1 MTVKSGDIPKF
12 DQLMIPTLN
21 ALKMLGGSASNDEL
35 FDAVMAQM
43 GLPEEIK
50 EYTDPARNTPEL
62 SYRMAWARTYLK
74 GYGAITNSERGVW
87 SLTDKGEKV
96 QSGDVE
102 QIKREVRAV
111 GLARRRA
118 NRAANNADVS
128 QTETNDAIEEQIL
141 WSDKLTN
148 ILLSMEPSAFE
159 RLCQR
164 LLRESGFTKVDVT
177 GKSGD
182 GGIDGI
188 GVLRI
193 NLISFHVLFQA
204 KRWKNSVGSEVV
216 GNFRGAMQ
224 GRSDKG
230 LIITTGTF
238 TAEARKEAARDGAP
252 AIDLV
257 EGEMLCKQLKE
268 LKLGVKVRLIEEI
281 EVDADFFT
289 TL

>member
-1 MTVKSGDIPKF
+1 MT
-12 DQLMIPTLN
+12 
-21 ALKMLGGSASNDEL
+21 
-35 FDAVMAQM
+35 
-43 GLPEEIK
+43 
-50 EYTDPARNTPEL
+50 RNEF
-62 SYRMAWARTYLK
+62 
-74 GYGAITNSERGVW
+74 NGV
-87 SLTDKGEKV
+87 V
-96 QSGDVE
+96 
-102 QIKREVRAV
+102 
-111 GLARRRA
+111 
-118 NRAANNADVS
+118 
-128 QTETNDAIEEQIL
+128 
-141 WSDKLTN
+141 
-148 ILLSMEPSAFE
+148 
-159 RLCQR
+159 
-164 LLRESGFTKVDVT
+164 
-177 GKSGD
+177 
-182 GGIDGI
+182 
-188 GVLRI
+188 I

-216 GNFRGAMQ
+216 RNFRGAMQ